1 MPLILAFLAKD
12 WKYLLAIGV
21 LLGAV
26 GYVYRKGE
34 VHIEAADKKVVAAR
48 VIHNEEVNSVVQTK
62 VAAAVKEYD
71 ELSPIPVPI
80 TVPKLVCLAPSGGA
94 LLPGTKAASGSND
107 AGTGVSVSSA
117 PSGQGFD
124 PAPAVSADAEAADV
138 EIDHLQKKVKLLQ
151 EFIAALQD
159 AKLVAK

>member
-26 GYVYRKGE
+26 GYIYRKGE

-62 VAAAVKEYD
+62 VAAAVKDYE
-71 ELSPIPVPI
+71 ELSPIPVPL

-94 LLPGTKAASGSND
+94 LLSGAKAASGSNG

-117 PSGQGFD
+117 PDSQGFD
-124 PAPAVSADAEAADV
+124 PAPALSVAGTDADAEI
-138 EIDHLQKKVKLLQ
+138 EHLQKKVTLLQ
-151 EFIAALQD
+151 DLVRAYQD
-159 AKLVAK
+159 ANLVAK